1 MLTPD
6 ELLAAVA
13 DVASRLDGVRPT
25 DLPDL
30 EDRDAGMPFLRVEG
44 DRYVYAA
51 RERGRETFRHE
62 TTDVDELLWLVFH
75 DVTRTLATRWEAGR
89 LLRRRGRDP
98 RRRWF
103 PRWVALMTGL
113 RPQWGDAHAGP
124 RRRGPRRQPLPG
136 PLSRATGRPAQAER
150 AVATSTRPSR
160 TVRASASTDGAAA
173 SAARAEPARVRDPRL
188 EDARPPPRP

>member
-30 EDRDAGMPFLRVEG
+30 EDRDAGMPFLRVER

-51 RERGRETFRHE
+51 RERVRETFRHE

-113 RPQWGDAHAGP
+113 RPQWGARTRAHVDAV
-124 RRRGPRRQPLPG
+124 L
-136 PLSRATGRPAQAER
+136 
-150 AVATSTRPSR
+150 
-160 TVRASASTDGAAA
+160 AANPYLD
-173 SAARAEPARVRDPRL
+173 R
-188 EDARPPPRP
+188 